1 MDQELRNKRVRRLVS
16 KINKERKRQAIKVDI
31 LCNDLV
37 AAQRDFLKTLDTIS
51 FTANFY
57 ESIVGTAD
65 LKNLLS
71 VSAGLIKEEVGELN
85 MCFFLRQEDNFESHL
100 FKVNGDTNGA
110 GGQGLEGYFTKEL
123 MENVCKSHKVC
134 GLDDLLQMGLV
145 GNPVVLK
152 EISVVTAPLGQMGAS
167 AGFILFWRK
176 LEEEL
181 TADELANIC
190 TVTRGLSRA
199 IAACLVISHSA
210 K

>member
-1 MDQELRNKRVRRLVS
+1 MRNKRVRRLVS
-16 KINKERKRQAIKVDI
+16 RINKERKRQAIKVDI

-37 AAQRDFLKTLDTIS
+37 AAQRDFLKTLDTIN
-51 FTANFY
+51 FTATFY

-71 VSAGLIKEEVGELN
+71 VSAGLIKEEIGDLN
-85 MCFFLRQEDNFESHL
+85 IGFFLRQENNFEAHL

-110 GGQGLEGYFTKEL
+110 GGQELEGYFTEEL
-123 MENVCKSHKVC
+123 MDNVCKSHKVC
-134 GLDDLLQMGLV
+134 GLDDLLQMGLI

-152 EISVVTAPLGQMGAS
+152 KISAVTAPLGQMGAS

-176 LEEEL
+176 SNEKL
-181 TADELANIC
+181 TADELGNIC